1 MTRQRRPSPKGREG
15 KCERGKRRC
24 ELTSLP
30 HRAGS
35 KRQRPGGWRRVARKP
50 EPRSLCWK
58 WPLGRWGSGPVSD
71 CALLRREPGRP
82 LLVAKPHSAGDLPLR
97 LNAKPAPRTPRG
109 SGEDTEDRQVGQPRT
124 STCGRGQARA
134 PGPGPRSR
142 LPASQAGR
150 GACGRSENTLKIR
163 TLQCSPE
170 NRLGAE
176 ITQQSHSMLRGLSR
190 VLPGPQTRQRVSV
203 HVKRDTSHTVSRRSG
218 HPAPDRQLRVAC
230 SAAQQ
235 RPAPPH
241 AALPG
246 ARAPSRWAHCQRGSL
261 GPHREGRAQFSQK
274 CRRQQRL
281 REDRLPLGQPQRVKT
296 K

>member
-1 MTRQRRPSPKGREG
+1 M
-15 KCERGKRRC
+15 
-24 ELTSLP
+24 
-30 HRAGS
+30 
-35 KRQRPGGWRRVARKP
+35 
-50 EPRSLCWK
+50 
-58 WPLGRWGSGPVSD
+58 SD

-82 LLVAKPHSAGDLPLR
+82 LLVAKPHSAGDLPLG
-97 LNAKPAPRTPRG
+97 LNAKPAPGTPRG

-124 STCGRGQARA
+124 GTCGRGQARA
-134 PGPGPRSR
+134 PGPGPRSW
-142 LPASQAGR
+142 LPASQAGG

-176 ITQQSHSMLRGLSR
+176 ITQQSHSMLRGPSR

-235 RPAPPH
+235 RPPPRT
-241 AALPG
+241 LL
-246 ARAPSRWAHCQRGSL
+246 CL
-261 GPHREGRAQFSQK
+261 GPG
-274 CRRQQRL
+274 
-281 REDRLPLGQPQRVKT
+281 LPLGGHTVNAGPWGRTERAEHSSPRSAAGNDGFVRT
-296 K
+296 GCL

>member
-1 MTRQRRPSPKGREG
+1 M
-15 KCERGKRRC
+15 
-24 ELTSLP
+24 
-30 HRAGS
+30 
-35 KRQRPGGWRRVARKP
+35 
-50 EPRSLCWK
+50 
-58 WPLGRWGSGPVSD
+58 SD

-82 LLVAKPHSAGDLPLR
+82 LLVAKPHSAGDLPLG

-109 SGEDTEDRQVGQPRT
+109 SGEDTEDRQAGQPRT
-124 STCGRGQARA
+124 GTCGRGQARA
-134 PGPGPRSR
+134 PGPGPRSW
-142 LPASQAGR
+142 LPASQAGG

-203 HVKRDTSHTVSRRSG
+203 HVKRDTSHTVSHRSG

-235 RPAPPH
+235 RTPPAP
-241 AALPG
+241 ARCSAWGQGSLSVGTLSTRVPG
-246 ARAPSRWAHCQRGSL
+246 AAPRGQSTV
-261 GPHREGRAQFSQK
+261 
-274 CRRQQRL
+274 
-281 REDRLPLGQPQRVKT
+281 LPEVPPAT
-296 K
+296 TAS

>member
-1 MTRQRRPSPKGREG
+1 MRANIAP
-15 KCERGKRRC
+15 
-24 ELTSLP
+24 TSSWVQTP
-30 HRAGS
+30 AS
-35 KRQRPGGWRRVARKP
+35 QRVARKP

-82 LLVAKPHSAGDLPLR
+82 LLVAKPHSAAVLPLG
-97 LNAKPAPRTPRG
+97 LNAKPAPRTTRG

-124 STCGRGQARA
+124 GTCGRGQARA
-134 PGPGPRSR
+134 PGPGPQSR

-163 TLQCSPE
+163 TLQSSPE

-176 ITQQSHSMLRGLSR
+176 ITQQSHSMLRGPSR

-235 RPAPPH
+235 RPPPP
-241 AALPG
+241 ARCSAWGQGSLSVGTLSTRVPG
-246 ARAPSRWAHCQRGSL
+246 AAPRGQSTV
-261 GPHREGRAQFSQK
+261 
-274 CRRQQRL
+274 
-281 REDRLPLGQPQRVKT
+281 LPEVPPAT
-296 K
+296 TAS